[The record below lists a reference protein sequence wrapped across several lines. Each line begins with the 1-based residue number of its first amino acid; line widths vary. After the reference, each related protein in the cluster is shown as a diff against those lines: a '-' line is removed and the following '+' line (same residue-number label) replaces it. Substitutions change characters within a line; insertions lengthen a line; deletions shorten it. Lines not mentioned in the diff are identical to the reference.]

1 MNLTEVIQYIVWDP
15 YMNPDSVIHIN
26 ALNHF
31 VASLFHDT
39 VMNTCIY
46 QFNWATVCPDI

>member
-1 MNLTEVIQYIVWDP
+1 
-15 YMNPDSVIHIN
+15 MNPDSVIHIN

-46 QFNWATVCPDI
+46 QFNWATVCPDIQLNIISGCVWDGDSR